1 MSLTSGFFDSLDGDR
16 KYNTLQLSSIFDGI
30 ISDGV
35 YATYGNHFL
44 VSPVSGMQIKVGS
57 GRAWLDHTWTLN
69 STDYPL
75 TVADA
80 EVVLSRIDTVIIEVD
95 RRNSGRINRLRI
107 LKGTPASSPS
117 APTLTKTDTLKQYPL
132 ANIRVKPNVTA
143 ITAADI
149 TNRIGTSALPWVTG
163 IIDHVTADEL
173 VTQWRSE
180 FDTLLDTLET
190 MISQAAASTVLDN
203 SITTKKIV
211 NRAVTGE
218 KIAAAAITGEHIA
231 DGSILGKD
239 LADGTLTRAKMA
251 ADVLGTPVR
260 GVTATSPFDAKYNGC
275 LLIAAP
281 TDENKSFTLTAD
293 ILNSL
298 PTGWTATI
306 VRGSVANNRTYT
318 LNWTEDIPAIVG
330 FNNDKHAMT
339 WTGAGSISLNTAGDI
354 VTIIK
359 WEVSSSDQPNR
370 IIITGN
376 KRTVYA
382 GTSEPSGGSPGDIYI
397 QYT

>member
-143 ITAADI
+143 ITTADI

-163 IIDHVTADEL
+163 IIDHVTADKL

-180 FDTLLDTLET
+180 FDTLLDTLND
-190 MISQAAASTVLDN
+190 MISQAASGTILDN
-203 SITTKKIV
+203 SVTTPKIAPKAIT
-211 NRAVTGE
+211 AE
-218 KIAAAAITGEHIA
+218 KI
-231 DGSILGKD
+231 
-239 LADGTLTRAKMA
+239 ADGTLTRAKMA
-251 ADVLGTPVR
+251 ADILGIDVDS
-260 GVTATSPFDAKYNGC
+260 VTNFSPFNVVHNGQ
-275 LLIAAP
+275 LLIVAP
-281 TDENKSFTLTAD
+281 NANTGDVSYTLTAD
-293 ILNSL
+293 VLNTL
-298 PTGWTATI
+298 PNGWAVTV
-306 VRGSVANNRTYT
+306 VRGSIAGDYKYT
-318 LNWTEDIPAIVG
+318 LGWEEGVYALDGISQRMLWG
-330 FNNDKHAMT
+330 D
-339 WTGAGSISLNTAGDI
+339 AGTISLNRPGDM
-354 VTIIK
+354 VTITK
-359 WEVSSSDQPNR
+359 WKNLPR
-370 IIITGN
+370 IIIMGN
-376 KRTVYA
+376 VGDHRILS
-382 GTSEPSGGSPGDIYI
+382 GTAAPSGGFRGDIYV